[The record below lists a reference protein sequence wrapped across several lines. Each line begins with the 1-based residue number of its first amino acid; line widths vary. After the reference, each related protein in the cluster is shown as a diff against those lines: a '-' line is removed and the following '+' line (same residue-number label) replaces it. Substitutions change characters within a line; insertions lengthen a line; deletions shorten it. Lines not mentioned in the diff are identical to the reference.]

1 MLPAPSETPARD
13 RAGLLLCGVFKAL
26 DTQRTTTTTTTTTS
40 TRPQAATCDYEY
52 EMQQYSG
59 YAYDTSVIDARARRE
74 VHEAFSADFERT
86 YPSALT
92 ATRLC
97 RVPTL
102 WQCLKN
108 AFHMPRA

>member
-1 MLPAPSETPARD
+1 M
-13 RAGLLLCGVFKAL
+13 LCGIFKGL
-26 DTQRTTTTTTTTTS
+26 DTKR
-40 TRPQAATCDYEY
+40 TRPGGAASCDYEY

-59 YAYDTSVIDARARRE
+59 YAHETSVVDARTRRE

-86 YPSALT
+86 PPSALT